1 MTSDLEDSN
10 GASHAR
16 AEAVRYGQTQN
27 HDGFV
32 QNGTAHLPFQQTGHL
47 NDKNVTSAHKREVSR
62 RTRLYSGKRPEL
74 LTPKRFRSLSSEV
87 VVLSVLGIASFL
99 GTLARL
105 GLNAINTYPG
115 QPVFPLIWAQ
125 MLGCAVMGAATTRS
139 KQIGSIYPH
148 LYVGITTGFC
158 GSTTTF
164 SAWMAQIFEAFAQI
178 DSPPHGGF
186 YNVSIAVVIP
196 IQLAERVL
204 LLQLMAGLSR
214 TIVTLGAS
222 VAAFT
227 FGTHIGPLLFPHSH
241 GRHRSHIEHDTS
253 AIATSRL
260 AAHSTANSHEDTYF
274 ILHCALAVTFLAMYV
289 CLAVLAA
296 CKPEWR
302 GIVLFGLIFAPWGT
316 WLRFYLSRI
325 NTMERFAEFPL
336 GTFSANM
343 FGTAVIAG
351 CTALQYTG
359 PGFASLL
366 HCEILQGF
374 DDGFCG
380 CLTTVSTF
388 VAEVRKL
395 PQRSSYIYAI
405 SSWACG
411 QLLLLVILGTVDFT
425 RGGLG
430 GKCSFG

>member
-1 MTSDLEDSN
+1 
-10 GASHAR
+10 
-16 AEAVRYGQTQN
+16 
-27 HDGFV
+27 
-32 QNGTAHLPFQQTGHL
+32 
-47 NDKNVTSAHKREVSR
+47 
-62 RTRLYSGKRPEL
+62 
-74 LTPKRFRSLSSEV
+74 
-87 VVLSVLGIASFL
+87 
-99 GTLARL
+99 
-105 GLNAINTYPG
+105 
-115 QPVFPLIWAQ
+115 
-125 MLGCAVMGAATTRS
+125 
-139 KQIGSIYPH
+139 
-148 LYVGITTGFC
+148 
-158 GSTTTF
+158 
-164 SAWMAQIFEAFAQI
+164 
-178 DSPPHGGF
+178 
-186 YNVSIAVVIP
+186 
-196 IQLAERVL
+196 
-204 LLQLMAGLSR
+204 MAGLSQ

-222 VAAFT
+222 VAAFI

-241 GRHRSHIEHDTS
+241 GRHRPHVEHGPL
-253 AIATSRL
+253 AVGTSRH
-260 AAHSTANSHEDTYF
+260 AAHSTANGHEDTYF
-274 ILHCALAVTFLAMYV
+274 ILHCAVAVTFLAMYV

-296 CKPEWR
+296 YKPEWR
-302 GIVLFGLIFAPWGT
+302 GIVLFSLIFAPWGT

-325 NTMERFAEFPL
+325 NTMERFAEFPM

-395 PQRSSYIYAI
+395 PQRSSYFYAI

-430 GKCSFG
+430 GKCNFG